1 MPDSDPVA
9 PGVPMDITQS
19 LSSQSPGPI
28 TGQIAP
34 GGTPGR
40 GINDGDNFSHNG
52 TKQSMVKYGELI
64 ILGYNGQLPQ
74 GNY

>member
-9 PGVPMDITQS
+9 TGVPMDVTQS
-19 LSSQSPGPI
+19 LGSQSPGQI
-28 TGQIAP
+28 TGQIGP
-34 GGTPGR
+34 GGTPGKVH
-40 GINDGDNFSHNG
+40 NESDSFSHNG

-74 GNY
+74 GNC